1 VTIQRDRFLSALQ
14 SLGTKCKPASEN
26 EIAIVCP
33 ACKAT
38 HQNNN
43 TTLYANADS
52 GSFICFR
59 CKNVRSRGGSDH
71 NIRIKSLGKLLD
83 LLGLSTS
90 KEALLGEDIPVG
102 SLSEI
107 RQLISTAGSATPQE
121 IGKPLELPVGF
132 RTDWKASH
140 IGSMIYKY
148 LRGRRLSK
156 KIIQSYQIGFVAR
169 GDLCGAAIFPVYLN
183 SELRFWQ
190 ARYVMF
196 LKKGQKYFGA
206 PGIHSHNFL
215 YRYDKITTENITL
228 VEGVFDAISVG
239 GIGIFGKV
247 ISDTQ
252 IALLSKKKIKFVD
265 VLLDGEASDD
275 AEQIAARLRS
285 KLWTLK
291 RVKVIYLPLK
301 KDPSNFKG
309 DVKLLPVKIF

>member
-1 VTIQRDRFLSALQ
+1 
-14 SLGTKCKPASEN
+14 
-26 EIAIVCP
+26 
-33 ACKAT
+33 
-38 HQNNN
+38 
-43 TTLYANADS
+43 
-52 GSFICFR
+52 
-59 CKNVRSRGGSDH
+59 
-71 NIRIKSLGKLLD
+71 
-83 LLGLSTS
+83 
-90 KEALLGEDIPVG
+90 VG

-107 RQLISTAGSATPQE
+107 RQLIASTGSVRPQE

-190 ARYVMF
+190 ARYVVF
-196 LKKGQKYFGA
+196 LKRGQKYFGT
-206 PGIHSHNFL
+206 PGIHSHDFL

-309 DVKLLPVKIF
+309 DVRSLPQNILVYT